1 MLCRT
6 LRSARAPLQR
16 TPDPPPLGVPRRAAR
31 APLLPCACAP
41 PCPTTRAP
49 HAPRAAARAPR
60 VPQHAARAPLVP
72 LRVLPLRVLPKSRCA
87 LPLSRCPGAVPCSR
101 VLSRR
106 TRRLACVDWVGRL
119 AVGDWRWCG
128 RGSAA
133 EVPSLVREGSS
144 MPEFSVRRSLPNP
157 PSSAARL
164 SSCLCM
170 RPPRCREPPAMR
182 YVPFRVLPLMTP

>member
-16 TPDPPPLGVPRRAAR
+16 TPNPPPLGVPRRATR

-72 LRVLPLRVLPKSRCA
+72 LRVLPLRVLPKSCCA
-87 LPLSRCPGAVPCSR
+87 LPWSRCPGSVPCSR

-106 TRRLACVDWVGRL
+106 TRRLACVFRVGGL
-119 AVGDWRWCG
+119 AVGDG
-128 RGSAA
+128 RPLPGGAQ
-133 EVPSLVREGSS
+133 
-144 MPEFSVRRSLPNP
+144 RSRCP
-157 PSSAARL
+157 PSRGRVPHCLNIPFGARSPVLPSPTACL
-164 SSCLCM
+164 SS
-170 RPPRCREPPAMR
+170 
-182 YVPFRVLPLMTP
+182 